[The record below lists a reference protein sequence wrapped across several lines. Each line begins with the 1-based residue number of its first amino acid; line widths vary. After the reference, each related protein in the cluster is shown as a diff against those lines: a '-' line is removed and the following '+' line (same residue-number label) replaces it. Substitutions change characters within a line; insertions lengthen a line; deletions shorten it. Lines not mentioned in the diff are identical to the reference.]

1 MKQKKNVSVNTV
13 EGTVTNESFLTYMH
27 TGIYFIGG
35 NAVISS
41 NLTYKWLGHDCPAK
55 PSIIHVMKAH
65 FVSKE
70 NKNHLC
76 FIPTAWLFYNLPSA
90 WLNTKPNVQ
99 KIFLILNSKTLVT
112 QSVVC

>member
-76 FIPTAWLFYNLPSA
+76 FIPIAWLFYNLPSA
-90 WLNTKPNVQ
+90 
-99 KIFLILNSKTLVT
+99 
-112 QSVVC
+112 